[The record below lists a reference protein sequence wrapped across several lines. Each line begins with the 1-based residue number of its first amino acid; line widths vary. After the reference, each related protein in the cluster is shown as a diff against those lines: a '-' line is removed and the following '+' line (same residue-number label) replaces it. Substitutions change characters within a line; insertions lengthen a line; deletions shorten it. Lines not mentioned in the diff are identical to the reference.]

1 VSIRLW
7 GRASSVN
14 VQKILWALDEAGLA
28 FERIDA
34 GGKYGVTDRDAF
46 GAMNPARRVPVL
58 EEDGF
63 VLWES
68 HAILRYLGRHPAARQ
83 ALTPAT
89 QQASAIM
96 DQWMEFTTSTLQPP
110 FIAAFWQLVRM
121 RPAERSSEVLAKAG
135 AEFAAALRILDGRL
149 ADQAFLVGDR
159 FSLADIAA
167 GSLMHRARDC
177 ELVPTELAN
186 VRRWADSLAARPAY
200 GRHVAVS
207 YEELRVT

>member
-1 VSIRLW
+1 MTIRLW

-14 VQKILWALDEAGLA
+14 VQKILWALDETGLA

-34 GGKYGVTDRDAF
+34 GGRYGVTDSDAF

-58 EEDGF
+58 QENDF

-83 ALTPAT
+83 GLTPASR
-89 QQASAIM
+89 QASAIM

-121 RPAERSSEVLAKAG
+121 RPAERSADVLAKAS

-149 ADQAFLVGDR
+149 AREEFLAGDA

-177 ELVPTELAN
+177 GLVPDDLAN
-186 VRRWADSLAARPAY
+186 LLRWADALVVRAAY

>member
-1 VSIRLW
+1 MTIRLW

-34 GGKYGVTDRDAF
+34 GGKYGVTDSDAF

-83 ALTPAT
+83 ELTPPSLQT
-89 QQASAIM
+89 SAVM

-121 RPAERSSEVLAKAG
+121 RPAERSAEVLAKAS
-135 AEFAAALRILDGRL
+135 AELAAALRILDGQL
-149 ADQAFLVGDR
+149 ADEEYLAGEQ
-159 FSLADIAA
+159 FSPADIAA

-177 ELVPTELAN
+177 GLVPDDLAN
-186 VRRWADSLAARPAY
+186 VRRWADALVARPAY

-207 YEELRVT
+207 YDELRVT

>member
-1 VSIRLW
+1 MTIRLW

-34 GGKYGVTDRDAF
+34 GGRYGVTDSDAF

-83 ALTPAT
+83 GLTPAS

-110 FIAAFWQLVRM
+110 FIAAFWQLVRT
-121 RPAERSSEVLAKAG
+121 RPAERSADVLAKAS

-149 ADQAFLVGDR
+149 AREEFLAGDA

-177 ELVPTELAN
+177 GLVPDDLAN
-186 VRRWADSLAARPAY
+186 LLRWADALAVRAAY